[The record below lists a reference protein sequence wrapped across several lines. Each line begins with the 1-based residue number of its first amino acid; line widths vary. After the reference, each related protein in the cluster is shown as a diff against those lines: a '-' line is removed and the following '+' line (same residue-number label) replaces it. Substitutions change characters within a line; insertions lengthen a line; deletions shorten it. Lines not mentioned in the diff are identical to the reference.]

1 MSEATPLSKN
11 QVVELYQKPLLDLVF
26 EAAQVHRRHHHPQQV
41 QCSTLLSIKT
51 GACSEDCG
59 YCSQS
64 AHHSTDLE
72 RESLMA
78 VDDVVA
84 AARTAKASGADRF
97 CMGAAWKS
105 PREGRGFEEV
115 LQMVREVRKLGLETC
130 ATLGMLTAEQAAAL
144 KNAGLDF
151 YNHNLD
157 TSENYYDNIVSTH
170 SYEDR
175 LQTLSLVREA
185 GMKVCCGGILGLGE
199 SEADR
204 IDLLLQLANQQRP
217 PESVPINALV
227 PVAGTPLENMDTLP
241 WDQMVRAV
249 AVARILMPLTQIRLS
264 AGRSKLSDEA
274 QAMCF
279 LAGANSIFLGD
290 QLLTTPNQS
299 RSSDAALFA
308 KLGLQGIA
316 PAQADVGA
324 ESLTV

>member
-1 MSEATPLSKN
+1 MAQATPLQKKEVQN
-11 QVVELYQKPLLDLVF
+11 LYRRPLLDLVF
-26 EAAQVHRRHHHPQQV
+26 EAAEVHRRHHDPHQV

-64 AHHSTDLE
+64 AHHSTELE
-72 RESLMA
+72 RESLMS
-78 VDDVVA
+78 VDSVVE
-84 AARTAKASGADRF
+84 AARKAKKSGADRF

-105 PREGRGFEEV
+105 PKQGRGFEEV

-130 ATLGMLTAEQAAAL
+130 ATLGMLTPEQAAAL
-144 KNAGLDF
+144 KDAGLDF

-199 SEADR
+199 SEEDR
-204 IDLLLQLANQQRP
+204 VDLLMQLANQEQP
-217 PESVPINALV
+217 PDSVPINALV
-227 PVAGTPLENMDTLP
+227 PVAGTPLEDMDLLP

-249 AVARILMPLTQIRLS
+249 AVARILMPHAQIRLS
-264 AGRSKLSDEA
+264 AGRSKLSEEA

-299 RSSDAALFA
+299 RSSDAALFD
-308 KLGLQGIA
+308 KLGLEGIQELA
-316 PAQADVGA
+316 SEQA
-324 ESLTV
+324 LTV

>member
-1 MSEATPLSKN
+1 MIEASSMDKV
-11 QVVELYQKPLLDLVF
+11 QVVELYRKPLLDLVF
-26 EAAQVHRRHHHPQQV
+26 EAAQVHRQVHDPRQV

-64 AHHSTDLE
+64 AHNNTDLE
-72 RESLMA
+72 RESLMS
-78 VDDVVA
+78 VDDVVE
-84 AARTAKASGADRF
+84 AARKAKASGADRF

-130 ATLGMLTAEQAAAL
+130 ATLGMLTPAQAAAL
-144 KNAGLDF
+144 KDAGLDF

-157 TSENYYDNIVSTH
+157 TSENFYDNIVSTH
-170 SYEDR
+170 SYEER

-185 GMKVCCGGILGLGE
+185 GLKGCCGGILGLGE
-199 SEADR
+199 SEEDR
-204 IDLLLQLANQQRP
+204 IDLLLQLANQEQP

-227 PVAGTPLENMDTLP
+227 PVAGTPLEEMDTLP

-249 AVARILMPLTQIRLS
+249 AVARILMPNAQIRLS
-264 AGRSKLSDEA
+264 AGRSKLSEEA

-279 LAGANSIFLGD
+279 LAGANSNYLGD
-290 QLLTTPNQS
+290 KHLTTPNQS
-299 RSSDAALFA
+299 RTSDAAQFH
-308 KLGLQGIA
+308 KLGLEGV
-316 PAQADVGA
+316 PMLSV
-324 ESLTV
+324 

>member
-1 MSEATPLSKN
+1 MVTATLLCKEEV
-11 QVVELYQKPLLDLVF
+11 QKLYREPLLDLVF
-26 EAAQVHRRHHHPQQV
+26 QAAQVHRQNHDPRRV

-72 RESLMA
+72 RESLMS
-78 VDDVVA
+78 VDSVVN
-84 AARTAKASGADRF
+84 AARKAKAGGADRF

-130 ATLGMLTAEQAAAL
+130 ATLGMLSPDQAAAL
-144 KNAGLDF
+144 KDAGLDF

-157 TSENYYDNIVSTH
+157 TSESYYDNIVSTH

-199 SEADR
+199 SEEDR
-204 IDLLLQLANQQRP
+204 VDLLMQLANQEQP

-227 PVAGTPLENMDTLP
+227 PVAGTPLENMDALP
-241 WDQMVRAV
+241 WEQMVRAV
-249 AVARILMPLTQIRLS
+249 SVARILMPHTQIRLS
-264 AGRSKLSDEA
+264 AGRSKLSEEA

-299 RSSDAALFA
+299 KASDASLFA
-308 KLGLQGIA
+308 KLGLDGIH
-316 PAQADVGA
+316 
-324 ESLTV
+324 ERIEC

>member
-1 MSEATPLSKN
+1 MAVTTRLGKKEVT
-11 QVVELYQKPLLDLVF
+11 ELYQKPLLDLVF
-26 EAAQVHRRHHHPQQV
+26 QAAEVHRLNHDPRLV

-72 RESLMA
+72 PESLMSVEA
-78 VDDVVA
+78 VVTA
-84 AARTAKASGADRF
+84 AQKAKRDGADRF

-105 PREGRGFEEV
+105 PRGGRGFEDV

-130 ATLGMLTAEQAAAL
+130 ATLGMLTPSQARAL
-144 KNAGLDF
+144 KEAGLDF

-157 TSENYYDNIVSTH
+157 TSPRYYDNVVSTH

-175 LQTLSLVREA
+175 LNTLSLVREA

-199 SEADR
+199 SEQDR
-204 IDLLLQLANQQRP
+204 VDLLLQLANQEQP

-227 PVAGTPLENMDTLP
+227 PVAGTPLEDMDTLP

-249 AVARILMPLTQIRLS
+249 AVARILMPAAQIRLS
-264 AGRSKLSDEA
+264 AGRSKLSEEA
-274 QAMCF
+274 QSMCF

-299 RSSDAALFA
+299 QLSDAALFQ
-308 KLGLQGIA
+308 KLGLNAIADASQGQLA
-316 PAQADVGA
+316 SQ
-324 ESLTV
+324 LTV